1 MITYNDQAL
10 LALQVQFEQAP
21 AALLNEIEQEID
33 QQLGPFLVE
42 RVKANVP
49 YNTGNLASHVR
60 FERHRQGDRIEL
72 ALIADTSYAVEVHE
86 KPGTP
91 DGSTPEGGR
100 GPKYFERV
108 LDAHQ
113 QEIQSLP
120 QQAIQQVMKSTS

>member
-10 LALQVQFEQAP
+10 LALQVQLEQAP
-21 AALLNEIEQEID
+21 AALLKELEQEID
-33 QQLGPFLVE
+33 KGLGPFLVE

-49 YNTGNLASHVR
+49 YKTGNLEGHVR

-72 ALIADTSYAVEVHE
+72 ELIADTSYAVEVHE
-86 KPGTP
+86 KPGSP

-113 QEIQSLP
+113 QEIQELP
-120 QQAIQQVMKSTS
+120 QKVVAEVLSS